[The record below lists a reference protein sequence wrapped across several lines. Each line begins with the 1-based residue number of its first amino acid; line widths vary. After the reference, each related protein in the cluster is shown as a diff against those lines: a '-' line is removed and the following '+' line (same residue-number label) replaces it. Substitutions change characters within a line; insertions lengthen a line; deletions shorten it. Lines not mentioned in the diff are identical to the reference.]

1 MLPLQSIR
9 TYKNQGAGGLA
20 LQILNSLEP
29 SVLRIWH
36 SFFINT
42 INFNTVVIFDYNGD
56 YE

>member
-29 SVLRIWH
+29 SVVRIWH
-36 SFFINT
+36 LFFINT